1 MKVVNAYNVN
11 HALYQGL
18 KDIQEEGL
26 IRPSRNGPVLEFPQP
41 VTTRYGRP
49 QQRIL
54 FNEVRNHNSIFAWA
68 ESLWM
73 LAGRDDLAFL
83 IPLNKGMAKY
93 SDDGSTVRGSA
104 YGKRW
109 RSWFGHDQ
117 LESVIK
123 RLRADINDRRCVI
136 QHWDAATDNVINSKD
151 VPCNTVLYPY
161 VRPANNHAGYRLDLT
176 VSCRSNDMIFGAY
189 GSNAVHFSILQELI
203 AAALKIP
210 VGEYFQVSNS
220 LHFYTEN
227 EASKK
232 TLEAFNNKH
241 PSFDFEG
248 LDYTSF
254 GVQPFPLVSDSETYE
269 DFVKDTYRFFEEI
282 DAGRPI
288 QYSIFSTI
296 WFREVWSPAW
306 NSYVVWK
313 YEQGS
318 SRRLTLTLDCLA
330 DCQAEDL
337 QLDLRRWYSR
347 RAHTIQETK
356 GTLATE

>member
-1 MKVVNAYNVN
+1 MKVVNAFNVN

-18 KDIQEEGL
+18 GEIQKEGVF
-26 IRPSRNGPVLEFPQP
+26 RPSRNGPVLEFPQP
-41 VTTRYGRP
+41 VTTRYARP
-49 QQRIL
+49 QQRVL
-54 FNEVRNHNSIFAWA
+54 FNSVRNHNSIFAWA

-136 QHWDAATDNVINSKD
+136 QHWDAATDNILDSKD

-161 VRPANNHAGYRLDLT
+161 VRPADNPQGYRLDLT

-203 AAALKIP
+203 AGAIKVP

-232 TLEAFNNKH
+232 TMDAFNSRH
-241 PSFDFEG
+241 PSFKLEG
-248 LDYTSF
+248 FDYSGR
-254 GVQPFPLVSDSETYE
+254 GVVPFPLLSGVETYE
-269 DFVKDTYRFFEEI
+269 DFIRDTYRFFEEV
-282 DAGRPI
+282 DAGRTVR
-288 QYSIFSTI
+288 SSVFATS
-296 WFREVWSPAW
+296 WFKVVWTPAW
-306 NSYVVWK
+306 NSHMVWK
-313 YEQGS
+313 FEQNS
-318 SRRLTLTLDCLA
+318 PSRLRQTLDTLE

-337 QLDLRRWYSR
+337 SLDLRRWYSR
-347 RAHTIQETK
+347 RALPRPEIN
-356 GTLATE
+356 